1 MALTEDDFK
10 QIGEY
15 VKGNLPLWLEE
26 LRMDRTAGAGIH
38 AGIPAG
44 ERAERERRREPE
56 QAEWQARLE
65 RDRAEW
71 ARKREEDDRRFQE
84 RQAEWE
90 ARLERDRAEWARK
103 REEDDR
109 RFQERQ
115 AEWQA
120 RLERD
125 RAEWLTR
132 SRFQMFYMAVVIG
145 TCALV
150 IVLSNVWG
158 GG

>member
-84 RQAEWE
+84 RQAEW
-90 ARLERDRAEWARK
+90 
-103 REEDDR
+103 
-109 RFQERQ
+109 
-115 AEWQA
+115 QA

>member
-10 QIGEY
+10 RIGEY
-15 VKGNLPLWLEE
+15 VKGNLPLWREE

-38 AGIPAG
+38 AGIHAG

-71 ARKREEDDRRFQE
+71 
-84 RQAEWE
+84 
-90 ARLERDRAEWARK
+90 
-103 REEDDR
+103 
-109 RFQERQ
+109 
-115 AEWQA
+115 
-120 RLERD
+120 
-125 RAEWLTR
+125 LTR
-132 SRFQMFYMAVVIG
+132 SRFQMLYMAVVSG
-145 TCALV
+145 TFALV